1 MVNFLCLLLKFCCKV
16 HIEAKIPRLRDYIM
30 GANRIILSTLLLA
43 LAIIA
48 TTIAPAKAQNGG
60 DKSEFKGSPE
70 KILQLAND
78 LYRAQRF
85 AKAKEAYVEV
95 LKKDAGNYLATVR
108 VAKCSY
114 FIQEYDDAARFF
126 ESAIDIEKEGND
138 KNSKSVGR
146 KTTTTFAA

>member
-1 MVNFLCLLLKFCCKV
+1 
-16 HIEAKIPRLRDYIM
+16 M

-48 TTIAPAKAQNGG
+48 TTIAPAKSQNGG

-95 LKKDAGNYLATVR
+95 LKKDPSNAMLVSISNLIKVIGTFL
-108 VAKCSY
+108 
-114 FIQEYDDAARFF
+114 
-126 ESAIDIEKEGND
+126 IEI
-138 KNSKSVGR
+138 R
-146 KTTTTFAA
+146 KIK